1 MTINGISQDE
11 ARRAIE
17 GQNPF
22 PGTRGFAGEIDG
34 ALIRDVLGRELI
46 YIETEPK
53 QGVGRKWAFD
63 PGQLQE
69 PELVP
74 AGYRYSL
81 TEEEQEQIWNLP
93 NPDPVTERK
102 TALAQLS
109 TAIETAIADV
119 DPAIPV
125 AFSGGVDSAYLAAAT
140 EGPLYVCGFEGSKDI
155 IAAKKAAAT
164 LNRNLK
170 IIELT
175 HEQLRDA
182 TVEVVNAIGRTNT
195 MDVTI
200 ALPLY
205 LTAKQVADDGFDQLL
220 LGQGAD
226 ELFGGYA
233 KVANA
238 SNDPRVSATTIREA
252 RNEVL
257 KTIPDQMERD
267 MRAIKNA
274 SVTPICPYL
283 DDRVVSAALELPEEL
298 LIADDQRKVGLRQI
312 AETKLPEEVAYRD
325 KKALQ
330 YGSYVS
336 RELDRLARQEGYK
349 RRIDNHVEK
358 YIRHLISKEN

>member
-1 MTINGISQDE
+1 MTINGISQNE

-17 GQNPF
+17 VQDPF
-22 PGTRGFAGEIDG
+22 PGTQGFAGEIDG
-34 ALIRDVLGRELI
+34 ALVRDVLGRMLI
-46 YIETEPK
+46 YIETE
-53 QGVGRKWAFD
+53 QGGGRKWAFD
-63 PGQLQE
+63 PDQLQE

-74 AGYRYSL
+74 AGYRDSL
-81 TEEEQEQIWNLP
+81 IEGGREQIWQLP
-93 NPDPVTERK
+93 NPDPITEK
-102 TALAQLS
+102 EAALAQLNA
-109 TAIETAIADV
+109 AIDAAIADI
-119 DPAIPV
+119 DPTVPV
-125 AFSGGVDSAYLAAAT
+125 AFSGGVDSAYIAAAT

-164 LNRNLK
+164 LNRELNV
-170 IIELT
+170 IELT
-175 HEQLRDA
+175 HKQLRDA

-238 SNDPRVSATTIREA
+238 SNDPRISATTIRDA

-257 KTIPDQMERD
+257 ETIPDQMERD
-267 MRAIKNA
+267 LRAIKEV

-283 DDRVVSAALELPEEL
+283 DDRVVSAALKLPEEL
-298 LIADDQRKVGLRQI
+298 LVADDQRKVGLRQI
-312 AETKLPEEVAYRD
+312 AETKLPEAVAHRE

-336 RELDRLARQEGYK
+336 RELDRLARQSGYK

-358 YIRHLISKEN
+358 YIRNLVSEND